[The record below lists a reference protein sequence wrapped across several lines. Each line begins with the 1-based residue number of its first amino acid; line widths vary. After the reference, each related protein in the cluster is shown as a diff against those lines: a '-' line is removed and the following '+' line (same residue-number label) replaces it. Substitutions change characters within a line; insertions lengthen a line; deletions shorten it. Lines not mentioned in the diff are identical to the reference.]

1 MARAGEEP
9 SEAWAVFFKIPGFLL
24 GQNVSYLQSPAELPV
39 SRSSPAFRQVA
50 LFTFS
55 IPCFSQAF
63 YWPLPPHSQQRNRL
77 LPHLL
82 LRRRLLPALLN
93 SMNARRAKS
102 DEYCMLII
110 PRVLDACIGTEQAQ
124 INTCQSNDYSCL
136 CNSYGNLITW

>member
-1 MARAGEEP
+1 MARAQEEP
-9 SEAWAVFFKIPGFLL
+9 SEAWAVFFKVPRFLL
-24 GQNVSYLQSPAELPV
+24 WPKRVVPSVSCQT
-39 SRSSPAFRQVA
+39 SSLSFIPAFLQVA

-63 YWPLPPHSQQRNRL
+63 YWPLPPRSQQRNRL

-82 LRRRLLPALLN
+82 LRRPLLPALLN
-93 SMNARRAKS
+93 SMKARRAKV

-110 PRVLDACIGTEQAQ
+110 LRVLDACIGTEQAQ